1 MKNAKAAIDKYYRL
15 SEESKEL
22 IVKELEVF
30 RLKKGDVLIH
40 ENIHSPYLYFI
51 ENGAVKNH
59 YIDEKGN
66 KKVVWFGFDGDI
78 CFSLNAYINMS
89 YIHETTELLEDSLFY
104 RVKIAYVKSLYSNYL
119 DWANW
124 GRCFMES
131 VFINTVKELDEF
143 KSQTAKEKYLNLMR
157 NNKNVK
163 ERVPLKDI
171 ASYIG
176 VSPVTISR
184 LRTELGEILGG

>member
-1 MKNAKAAIDKYYRL
+1 MRNAIAAIDKYYKL
-15 SEESKEL
+15 SDEGKEL

-40 ENIHSPYLYFI
+40 ENIPSPYLYFI

-104 RVKIAYVKSLYSNYL
+104 RVKIAYIKDLYNKYR

-143 KSQTAKEKYLNLMR
+143 KSQTAKEKYLNLIRTNR
-157 NNKNVK
+157 NIK
-163 ERVPLKDI
+163 ERVPLKDL

-184 LRTELGEILGG
+184 LRTELGEN